1 MSDITFKVENFNQT
15 TGNYVIDDI
24 NNIDKTFFKLL
35 LTKGVTSITVDS
47 GQIISNKRVHDGDTI
62 MLGPKGNGISVRFMH
77 SDTPEEKQ
85 TTFDGRQIG
94 IEARNKLINEV
105 KNTTKLTISFDPKRP
120 LDVYD
125 RILGEVH
132 PGADSSSESLN
143 KKMVKSGYAQYYN
156 FEDSDPANV
165 KAEWESY
172 AKEGITTGVGKDI
185 AYNPKATTP
194 REYRHIVS
202 DTYKAFLIKKL
213 EQANV
218 PVSEKDRKLAF
229 YELDSLEKKV
239 KTAYPN
245 IRLDVAKNKIIQD
258 IIMKGES
265 EQLKYFTPEE
275 IQKYQ
280 EENAKKLSDAGY
292 KTDKLD
298 KQSKYP
304 KKDDDEDK
312 TPDSILKESVETI
325 IINGLELPLLPTDM
339 TSFRDNAI
347 LEEVY
352 IRAHGAFAFRSKFSR
367 TEIQFTLAIPIP
379 ENTTSYKV
387 SGQEKD
393 MWEKGLQIVASLDAY
408 PFSFIKSNRIKSY
421 LGTNTAPSSGDLMM
435 FGNKKIT
442 ITQDYR
448 LSNMMLVDIVLLYC
462 NHNALVK
469 DFSLKKDFSLEVET
483 TDLGDVVAEDG
494 TVLKVN
500 KDIKKTVTAVGTG
513 STNALIGFTDTLRGE
528 NIGKVKGFI
537 EAHNKGY
544 SNFDND
550 NKLPHVHIKVPHFI
564 DLGGIVEDVDGKP
577 LHSEIASIPKDLP
590 KEDRIEIKLPR
601 PFDRGEVMLNNDNF
615 VSSQEEIPDPVS
627 AITEPAVASMDLYNV
642 VWLED
647 TVAYN
652 NSVNPIHS
660 IVLTKERSFASH
672 FVGAYQ
678 HPYLQYMG
686 RFPARLTI
694 NSAFVSSNYD
704 ESTALPYLFNIML
717 GVIDSNATLHPNA
730 NAYNYV
736 KVETLPGLLLDTT
749 HFIPNQSQ
757 ITAKSDSSNMEL
769 FSCSFVENSMDKM
782 IENCKVRIGKAIV
795 NPEVSVNS
803 AKLITAYL
811 TNLEA
816 WLGAGNTYKSEEEE
830 NYHSQIIDGLAAIV
844 KDIKGEM
851 AGILSGQPSEST
863 QEQASNSSA
872 GPEKDKSEEYAEA
885 WLSSKLSTTSI
896 KLADITKNTAARD
909 KFIKDWYLP
918 VCAGATGIKGVKI
931 GNAKEV
937 ETYCTLPMQKVL
949 ANGGKA
955 VAIAAPQETT
965 ETAPPAPTPSTGENG
980 NPSGSASWSK
990 LPEYTPSEYTGT
1002 SDLTK
1007 AKEIIPLLEYR
1018 AKMNK
1023 ARSKTEGGMSEVDL
1037 TNSEKYSFNIFVE
1050 NKIKGIGLLIDHAYI
1065 LNYPSMAWVKRGKA
1079 SKEDF
1084 ENSSR
1089 LNDNW
1094 LNSFLGHSYPDLGFE
1109 KLVQQDS
1116 FRRDRALQ
1124 NINPTFFLD
1133 TQKLLS
1139 KDEYDIAMQIVDL
1152 TNSVDITGEVTTNL
1166 EIDESKD
1173 QEEDGHYTVRGTVTR
1188 EGDQKASR
1196 PLRESRYMQVEG
1208 QATVDSVYGDDGIQR
1223 PGDSSTYG
1231 NSVLGGGAFSP
1242 ESEKLFGKLELS
1254 AGLNPQIGLGKDAE
1268 IRAALDLISRAE
1280 GTHEAK
1286 GGKGYAQTVY
1296 GQSIIGYPGAKSAF
1310 PDWRVGQPHPGAH
1323 GRGERGSAYV
1333 GKNRVGQD
1341 IYSDATGRYQYMYDT
1356 WANMSGGN
1364 LGMDA
1369 KTQDDR
1375 ALTLMGSAAIQKLKN
1390 KDWLGFC
1397 KDNRIGSQWAS
1408 FPTNNY
1414 HQGAKTAEQ
1423 LASALA
1429 SLYDFYSGSGSN
1441 TSDIAK
1447 AAIAQGKP
1455 SSAVV
1460 SSVTKVKAGVQTLD
1474 FKLWKPTINKKTGKP
1489 FEKNESTW
1497 VSSTYTLGVLSVQD
1511 GKTFLANDVEN
1522 PNDIYK
1528 ITVDG
1533 IIVPE
1538 PQTRAL
1544 NPVRRASPGSY
1555 YSVDRPDRNGEM
1567 YGTQSAEALKSKI
1580 EGYRVKVTVG
1590 FGDAVVKL
1598 GDGFKYDLAEWLV
1611 YSGNARVDPSKKS
1624 KFPKLVQLEADAKK
1638 AGRGVWQYPQ
1648 ALSGEK
1654 FNPIT
1659 NLTVKDPILKGKAP
1673 DKTGTVEKRKW
1684 YEINRNVDVT
1694 ATEVAAATEATG
1706 VAITIDPKIQKA
1718 VGVAKAQAGVI
1729 TKRAIANG
1737 RMGPIG
1743 RKYVGTIRLCS
1754 AYVADALY
1762 QGGLGDV
1769 FASSPGGQWNHTKNF
1784 LKSNGFTRIPIDS
1797 TWVIGDLVVMQV
1809 PNSPSAIGHIAI
1821 FTGSG
1826 GGTTGWISDFVQKHP
1841 GVYRSRGDSPA
1852 VLYRCNSMLGN
1863 VKPYSGNN
1871 TWDRLSQ
1878 MKSQGA
1884 MTTSGYYN
1892 PGVDP
1897 ANVTSYQSK
1906 ERLES
1911 LSLKQIQGFEIKDVD
1926 FEDVPNASV
1935 YSRDLRISKFGDKMI
1950 KSFKYGLDTC
1960 FPVVKA
1966 YLVIGNED
1974 DDFFIDMVPLFSSAY
1989 YELPPLQ
1996 SFNLDTN
2003 NDMNPLDIATFSI
2016 INPSAMR
2023 SMLSEYIETSF
2034 GNMDMNNVNNQYFH
2048 RGITDKLALKAGLR
2062 VHIRAGYSNDPNQLT
2077 PIFNGVIRETSG
2089 LKDRVIECV
2098 AESYSSE
2105 LLDSYMGPAKAISL
2119 SGRHHASTGLVLAYA
2134 LLMDNINHF
2143 GAQIGR
2149 FQLAKAWMGSFVGA
2163 PVDLWQSFFQ
2173 SAFGISNKAV
2183 LAGIGIASGAILGAS
2198 IGSLFGPVGT
2208 LVGGAAG
2215 GIWAGFSILKSPA
2228 TDENGLTYNTQE
2240 QTMSDN
2246 IFGGKGRRGDFRDPE
2261 NKALVAPVSAGNF
2274 LWNAFNVSRGN
2285 LSQRLFVNI
2294 FSDSIEEIHGMFKDE
2309 WWNRWK
2315 QLLSF
2320 DVKVFYRF
2328 FVYKS
2333 TAWTIIKEMEYRHPG
2348 TLAKPL
2354 VYEDRQSMFFGVK
2367 EQLYVARDLDPV
2379 FMNKCGFASRFKER
2393 YTPFTEI
2400 YLAERHKRLEPATGF
2415 HIINSRVNLLS
2426 NNLSLN
2432 RDFATKI
2439 TAQYFETQW
2448 EAGEEKTEP
2457 FTETVLLDR
2466 TLAKFDIKEK
2476 VISLGGCHGN
2486 YLALLYAIQEL
2497 KKEMEKMYGG
2507 KILITGNPE
2516 MRAGDYAYI
2525 EDTDR
2530 NLAGVIKIRECQHH
2544 FSPTDGYVTEITPG
2558 LYVEATHFMWDD
2570 LFTQLNMASR
2580 LLSTKLSMEQTSNNI
2595 GNQVRDNYFEMLK
2608 IMQEIKD
2615 PSAGDYAYMFGGYLL
2630 VAGVGYLSART
2641 LLKRLGGTSKIG
2653 SYRKFLLSIAQSSKN
2668 VGVPAIRTMV
2678 KSLRDKGIKIA
2689 EQIDDDATRAAS
2701 QKGEKALAEYE
2712 KNKKASSSMMQKA
2725 KNKLNSARAS
2735 LGFAGKNAH
2744 TVKMPG
2750 MRQIIADRN
2759 WALMKKLGV
2768 KRVLARSVKGAV
2780 MASVRTGWRFMSP
2793 KGALKGGPLMILG
2806 LLLAWNYGLSV
2817 TRKLELTTN
2826 PITFF
2831 PLMYGDDPY
2840 TAGISGFSNK
2850 GLIDA
2855 AYENLVKNASKI
2867 KMHAGIA
2874 DASGGNSGFNYAHIA
2889 GLTMKLFAQTEET
2902 AGGALLTMMG
2912 ANTDIKGD
2920 NKSKRVVDAKAPKS
2934 TNTTPPQKGNAVYRD
2949 AIESDD
2955 SAPDPDA

>member
-1 MSDITFKVENFNQT
+1 M
-15 TGNYVIDDI
+15 
-24 NNIDKTFFKLL
+24 
-35 LTKGVTSITVDS
+35 
-47 GQIISNKRVHDGDTI
+47 
-62 MLGPKGNGISVRFMH
+62 
-77 SDTPEEKQ
+77 
-85 TTFDGRQIG
+85 
-94 IEARNKLINEV
+94 
-105 KNTTKLTISFDPKRP
+105 
-120 LDVYD
+120 
-125 RILGEVH
+125 
-132 PGADSSSESLN
+132 
-143 KKMVKSGYAQYYN
+143 
-156 FEDSDPANV
+156 
-165 KAEWESY
+165 
-172 AKEGITTGVGKDI
+172 
-185 AYNPKATTP
+185 
-194 REYRHIVS
+194 
-202 DTYKAFLIKKL
+202 
-213 EQANV
+213 
-218 PVSEKDRKLAF
+218 
-229 YELDSLEKKV
+229 
-239 KTAYPN
+239 
-245 IRLDVAKNKIIQD
+245 
-258 IIMKGES
+258 
-265 EQLKYFTPEE
+265 
-275 IQKYQ
+275 
-280 EENAKKLSDAGY
+280 
-292 KTDKLD
+292 
-298 KQSKYP
+298 
-304 KKDDDEDK
+304 
-312 TPDSILKESVETI
+312 
-325 IINGLELPLLPTDM
+325 
-339 TSFRDNAI
+339 
-347 LEEVY
+347 
-352 IRAHGAFAFRSKFSR
+352 
-367 TEIQFTLAIPIP
+367 
-379 ENTTSYKV
+379 
-387 SGQEKD
+387 
-393 MWEKGLQIVASLDAY
+393 
-408 PFSFIKSNRIKSY
+408 
-421 LGTNTAPSSGDLMM
+421 
-435 FGNKKIT
+435 
-442 ITQDYR
+442 
-448 LSNMMLVDIVLLYC
+448 
-462 NHNALVK
+462 
-469 DFSLKKDFSLEVET
+469 
-483 TDLGDVVAEDG
+483 
-494 TVLKVN
+494 
-500 KDIKKTVTAVGTG
+500 
-513 STNALIGFTDTLRGE
+513 
-528 NIGKVKGFI
+528 
-537 EAHNKGY
+537 
-544 SNFDND
+544 
-550 NKLPHVHIKVPHFI
+550 
-564 DLGGIVEDVDGKP
+564 
-577 LHSEIASIPKDLP
+577 
-590 KEDRIEIKLPR
+590 
-601 PFDRGEVMLNNDNF
+601 
-615 VSSQEEIPDPVS
+615 
-627 AITEPAVASMDLYNV
+627 
-642 VWLED
+642 
-647 TVAYN
+647 
-652 NSVNPIHS
+652 
-660 IVLTKERSFASH
+660 
-672 FVGAYQ
+672 
-678 HPYLQYMG
+678 
-686 RFPARLTI
+686 
-694 NSAFVSSNYD
+694 
-704 ESTALPYLFNIML
+704 
-717 GVIDSNATLHPNA
+717 
-730 NAYNYV
+730 
-736 KVETLPGLLLDTT
+736 
-749 HFIPNQSQ
+749 
-757 ITAKSDSSNMEL
+757 
-769 FSCSFVENSMDKM
+769 
-782 IENCKVRIGKAIV
+782 
-795 NPEVSVNS
+795 
-803 AKLITAYL
+803 
-811 TNLEA
+811 
-816 WLGAGNTYKSEEEE
+816 
-830 NYHSQIIDGLAAIV
+830 
-844 KDIKGEM
+844 
-851 AGILSGQPSEST
+851 
-863 QEQASNSSA
+863 
-872 GPEKDKSEEYAEA
+872 
-885 WLSSKLSTTSI
+885 
-896 KLADITKNTAARD
+896 
-909 KFIKDWYLP
+909 
-918 VCAGATGIKGVKI
+918 
-931 GNAKEV
+931 
-937 ETYCTLPMQKVL
+937 
-949 ANGGKA
+949 
-955 VAIAAPQETT
+955 
-965 ETAPPAPTPSTGENG
+965 
-980 NPSGSASWSK
+980 
-990 LPEYTPSEYTGT
+990 
-1002 SDLTK
+1002 
-1007 AKEIIPLLEYR
+1007 
-1018 AKMNK
+1018 
-1023 ARSKTEGGMSEVDL
+1023 
-1037 TNSEKYSFNIFVE
+1037 
-1050 NKIKGIGLLIDHAYI
+1050 
-1065 LNYPSMAWVKRGKA
+1065 
-1079 SKEDF
+1079 
-1084 ENSSR
+1084 
-1089 LNDNW
+1089 
-1094 LNSFLGHSYPDLGFE
+1094 
-1109 KLVQQDS
+1109 
-1116 FRRDRALQ
+1116 
-1124 NINPTFFLD
+1124 
-1133 TQKLLS
+1133 
-1139 KDEYDIAMQIVDL
+1139 
-1152 TNSVDITGEVTTNL
+1152 
-1166 EIDESKD
+1166 
-1173 QEEDGHYTVRGTVTR
+1173 
-1188 EGDQKASR
+1188 
-1196 PLRESRYMQVEG
+1196 
-1208 QATVDSVYGDDGIQR
+1208 
-1223 PGDSSTYG
+1223 
-1231 NSVLGGGAFSP
+1231 
-1242 ESEKLFGKLELS
+1242 
-1254 AGLNPQIGLGKDAE
+1254 
-1268 IRAALDLISRAE
+1268 
-1280 GTHEAK
+1280 
-1286 GGKGYAQTVY
+1286 
-1296 GQSIIGYPGAKSAF
+1296 
-1310 PDWRVGQPHPGAH
+1310 
-1323 GRGERGSAYV
+1323 
-1333 GKNRVGQD
+1333 
-1341 IYSDATGRYQYMYDT
+1341 
-1356 WANMSGGN
+1356 
-1364 LGMDA
+1364 
-1369 KTQDDR
+1369 
-1375 ALTLMGSAAIQKLKN
+1375 
-1390 KDWLGFC
+1390 
-1397 KDNRIGSQWAS
+1397 GSQWAS
-1408 FPTNNY
+1408 FPTNSY
-1414 HQGAKTAEQ
+1414 HQGANTAEQ

-1460 SSVTKVKAGVQTLD
+1460 SSVTKVKAGAQTLE

-1511 GKTFLANDVEN
+1511 GKTFLASDVEN

-1533 IIVPE
+1533 VIVPE

-1544 NPVRRASPGSY
+1544 KAARKATPGSD
-1555 YSVDRPDRNGEM
+1555 YSVDKIDRNGEM

-1590 FGDAVVKL
+1590 FGNAVVKL

-1706 VAITIDPKIQKA
+1706 VAINIDPKIQKA
-1718 VGVAKAQAGVI
+1718 VEVAKAQAGVI

-1762 QGGLGDV
+1762 QGGLGNV

-1897 ANVTSYQSK
+1897 ANVTSYPSK

-2149 FQLAKAWMGSFVGA
+2149 FQLAKAWMGSFVDA

-2173 SAFGISNKAV
+2173 SAFGISNKAA
-2183 LAGIGIASGAILGAS
+2183 LAGIGIASGALLGAS

-2240 QTMSDN
+2240 QAMSDN

-2432 RDFATKI
+2432 RDFATKV

-2486 YLALLYAIQEL
+2486 YLALLYATQEL

-2641 LLKRLGGTSKIG
+2641 LLKRLGGTSKVG
-2653 SYRKFLLSIAQSSKN
+2653 SYGKFLFSIAQSSKN

-2712 KNKKASSSMMQKA
+2712 KNKKASNSMMQKA

-2735 LGFAGKNAH
+2735 LGFADKNAH

-2780 MASVRTGWRFMSP
+2780 MASVRAGWRFMSP
-2793 KGALKGGPLMILG
+2793 KGALKGGPLGILG

-2920 NKSKRVVDAKAPKS
+2920 NKSKRVVDAKSPNNVS
-2934 TNTTPPQKGNAVYRD
+2934 TAPPQKGNIVYRD

-2955 SAPDPDA
+2955 STPDPDA